1 MLLVGFPPAIIF
13 LFVPVLACKQCELD
27 FDLFQTSKRHMPYLF
42 VRGDGV
48 ILVSPPLRTSWRHF
62 SPFVRSY
69 CQKLQETQNSIWTDN
84 HREPLHQRFSTN
96 SVCWS
101 LKRKHWQQ
109 RFFKWFCML
118 EPGKSW
124 ECELCDSKSW
134 VFLDSQCQHE
144 FFKDPLTEGM
154 VLQTLSIDPCYTIW
168 EMTFWMQ
175 LFISAVKLGS

>member
-1 MLLVGFPPAIIF
+1 MWRRWSLLWKSMTRLMKKLSGLQNGTCHISLCEEMEWFWCLLHWGHHEDIFHLLYGPTVRNYNRHKTPFGLTIIG
-13 LFVPVLACKQCELD
+13 K
-27 FDLFQTSKRHMPYLF
+27 
-42 VRGDGV
+42 
-48 ILVSPPLRTSWRHF
+48 
-62 SPFVRSY
+62 
-69 CQKLQETQNSIWTDN
+69 
-84 HREPLHQRFSTN
+84 PLHQRFSTN

-109 RFFKWFCML
+109 RFFKWFCRL
-118 EPGKSW
+118 KPGKGW

-168 EMTFWMQ
+168 KMAFWMQ
-175 LFISAVKLGS
+175 LFISAVNLDHS